1 MVPAE
6 ILIFYFMMRGL
17 ETYDRAELSYAP
29 LMVFVSTFFVNLFSV
44 LIGPSI
50 TWYSMMMLTLNAVLS
65 FVLTLVFI
73 QAIPVLTLRK
83 THALRNEEILCIIIL
98 LASVMTGAVGWTIQ
112 SLSVEHVLSRYLILL
127 FALVGELR

>member
-1 MVPAE
+1 MDGTGRN
-6 ILIFYFMMRGL
+6 LDLYFMMRGL

-83 THALRNEEILCIIIL
+83 NTC
-98 LASVMTGAVGWTIQ
+98 S
-112 SLSVEHVLSRYLILL
+112 SK
-127 FALVGELR
+127 